1 MDEKYKVAR
10 SQLPQRTKFSSVETG
25 ESYLQTMSPQVKSAK
40 EETVSCGRMWNS
52 EQWEKE
58 AVAKAGKSM
67 PRKLCYITD
76 LALVD
81 R

>member
-1 MDEKYKVAR
+1 M
-10 SQLPQRTKFSSVETG
+10 
-25 ESYLQTMSPQVKSAK
+25 QTMSPQVKSAK

-52 EQWEKE
+52 GQWEKE
-58 AVAKAGKSM
+58 AVAKAGESM
-67 PRKLCYITD
+67 PRKLYYITD